1 MSEHVIGDVGD
12 FPEAQGTQVEVQGV
26 KLAVFNLDGDIYAVG
41 DNCPHKNLPLHP
53 AGEPRFIS
61 DDVQEKYGGDASRG
75 AVDAEGGT
83 IRCPWHYMEWDL
95 ETGCNEP
102 TGMCIPT
109 YDVTVEDGT
118 VKVDL

>member
-1 MSEHVIGDVGD
+1 MSQHEIGRLED
-12 FPEAQGTQVEVQGV
+12 FPEGRGTSVTVQGV
-26 KLAVFNLDGDIYAVG
+26 KLAVFRLDGEVYAVG

-61 DDVQEKYGGDASRG
+61 DEVREKYGGEATRG
-75 AVDAEGGT
+75 KVDAETAT

-102 TGMCIPT
+102 TGRCIPT
-109 YDVTVEDGT
+109 YDVTIEDGA
-118 VKVDL
+118 VLVDL